1 MQTVKEQKDMA
12 LLSAS
17 QEVDSL
23 VTNALT
29 ALEAFYKLD
38 QDAIDHI
45 VAKVSVAA
53 LNEHGNLAKLAVT
66 ETKRGIF
73 EDKATKNLFA
83 VEYVINHMRHL
94 KTVGIINEDE
104 VTGITEIA
112 DPVGVVCGI
121 TPVTNPTATVIFKSL
136 IALKTRNPIVFAF
149 HPSAQNCSME
159 AARVCRDAAVL
170 AGAPKDCISWIRT
183 PSIEKTNLL
192 MNHEGIATILATGG
206 NAMVKAAY
214 SCGKPALGVGAGNVP
229 AYIEKSAVVKRAVA
243 DIILSKAFDN
253 GMVCASEQAAIMD
266 QEVYDSCI
274 AEFKSYGLYLCDKK
288 EKALLEAYMFGVTEK
303 NYDAAKLNP
312 NVVGMSA
319 YNIAKNAGF
328 EVPLKT
334 NVLGVTCNE
343 VGVKE
348 PLTREK
354 LSPVLALIKAK
365 NSDEG
370 IKMSRQMVEFNG
382 LGHSAAIH
390 SENKAVVEKF
400 SKTIKAIRVL
410 HNSPSTFGGIG
421 GVYNALIPS
430 MTLGCG
436 SYGKNSV
443 GDNVSAINLLN
454 IKKVGKRKNNMQWFK
469 VPGKIYFEKDS
480 IEYLRQ
486 MREMERVFIV
496 TDRQMVD
503 LGYVAKVTDQL
514 NLRRNKVSV
523 QLFCDVEP
531 DPSIDTVMKGY
542 DIMRA
547 FEPDTIIALG
557 GGSPMDAAKV
567 MWLYYENPSVN
578 FDDLKQKFLDIR
590 KRAFRYPELG
600 KKSKLVCI
608 PTTSGTGS
616 EVTPFAVITD
626 KKENKKYPLADYSLT
641 PTIAII
647 DPSLTMTL
655 PKSVTADTGM
665 DVLTHAIEA
674 YVSTLANDYTDA
686 LALQA
691 IKLTFDYLKRSVD
704 NGKSDPVAREKMHN
718 ASTIAGMAFGNAFL
732 GISHSMAH
740 KLGAKF
746 HLIHGRTNAI
756 LLPHVIRYN
765 GQRPQKLSTWPKY
778 ESYVADEKYATIARF
793 LGLSFNTTQ
802 EGVIALSNAVYELG
816 KSIGINMSI
825 QAQGVEEAEYMA
837 SVEPLAYLAY
847 EDQCSP
853 ANPRLPLVED
863 MKQILINAYYDK
875 Q

>member
-1 MQTVKEQKDMA
+1 MQTTLEPQDTA
-12 LLSAS
+12 LLSAG

-23 VTNALT
+23 VANAQT
-29 ALEAFYKLD
+29 ALESFYSYD
-38 QDAIDHI
+38 QAQIDHI

-53 LNEHGNLAKLAVT
+53 LNEHGHLAKLAVM
-66 ETKRGIF
+66 ETKRGVF

-94 KTVGIINEDE
+94 KTVGVISEDE

-121 TPVTNPTATVIFKSL
+121 TPVTNPTSTVIFKSL
-136 IALKTRNPIVFAF
+136 IALKTRNPIIFAF
-149 HPSAQNCSME
+149 HPSAQNCSRE
-159 AARVCRDAAVL
+159 AARICRDAAVL
-170 AGAPKDCISWIRT
+170 AGAPKDCIGWIDT
-183 PSIEKTNLL
+183 PSMEATNLL
-192 MNHEGIATILATGG
+192 MKHDGVATILATGG

-229 AYIEKSAVVKRAVA
+229 AYIEKTANIKRAVA
-243 DIILSKAFDN
+243 DIILSKSFDN
-253 GMVCASEQAAIMD
+253 GMVCASEQAAIID
-266 QEVYDSCI
+266 AELYESVID
-274 AEFKSYGLYLCDKK
+274 EFKSYGLYLVNKK
-288 EKALLEAYMFGVTEK
+288 EKALLESFMFGVTS
-303 NYDAAKLNP
+303 DPTSAKLNP

-319 YNIAKNAGF
+319 YLIAKNAGF
-328 EVPLKT
+328 EVPVKT
-334 NVLGVTCNE
+334 NVLGVVCSE
-343 VGVKE
+343 VGIKE

-354 LSPVLALIKAK
+354 LSPVLAILKSK
-365 NSDEG
+365 SSEEG
-370 IKMSRQMVEFNG
+370 IKLSRQMVEFNG

-390 SENKAVVEKF
+390 TENKTVLEQFA
-400 SKTIKAIRVL
+400 KTIKAIRVI

-436 SYGKNSV
+436 SYGRNAI

-469 VPGKIYFEKDS
+469 VPSKIYFEKDS

-503 LGYVAKVTDQL
+503 LGYVSKVTDQL

-616 EVTPFAVITD
+616 EVTPFSVITD
-626 KKENKKYPLADYSLT
+626 KKENKKYPLADYALT

-647 DPSLTMTL
+647 DPAFTMSL

-704 NGKSDPVAREKMHN
+704 FGANDPLAREKMHN

-740 KLGAKF
+740 KIGAKF

-756 LLPHVIRYN
+756 LLPYVVLYN
-765 GQRPQKLSTWPKY
+765 GERPQKLSTWPKN
-778 ESYVADEKYATIARF
+778 ESYIADQKYADIARF
-793 LGLSFNTTQ
+793 IGLKFNTVAEGVKALSDAIYELGLS
-802 EGVIALSNAVYELG
+802 
-816 KSIGINMSI
+816 IGIKMSI
-825 QAQGVEEAEYMA
+825 KEQGVDEKAYLEALDT
-837 SVEPLAYLAY
+837 LAYQAY

-853 ANPRLPLVED
+853 ANPRLPMVND
-863 MKQILINAYYDK
+863 MKEILKKAYYGK
-875 Q
+875 